1 MMTALECRV
10 KADEMSNRAA
20 CCNSAEKRV
29 AFAGIAA
36 AWCTTAA
43 LASCQEQ
50 WEAADPA
57 QFVAEPSSAN
67 RRRSNQTRSRAA
79 IALAKPR

>member
-1 MMTALECRV
+1 MMTALECRF
-10 KADEMSNRAA
+10 KADEMTKLAA
-20 CCNSAEKRV
+20 CSDSMEQRA